1 MPATVLLKGES
12 LCALRLPLHL
22 EALAA
27 EATLTLDLEGPAA
40 ATVTAH
46 LERLAPASAAAA
58 TAHLERLA
66 AAATASLTLETL
78 GLAATVA
85 TATATRPGFGIV
97 IAMSAAAGLG
107 CRRGCDRQR
116 RNAGRQE

>member
-27 EATLTLDLEGPAA
+27 EATLTLGLEGPAA

-58 TAHLERLA
+58 ATAHLERLA
-66 AAATASLTLETL
+66 AAAAASLTLETL
-78 GLAATVA
+78 GLAAATV
-85 TATATRPGFGIV
+85 ATATRPGFGIV
-97 IAMSAAAGLG
+97 IAMSTAAGLG
-107 CRRGCDRQR
+107 RHGDRDCQR
-116 RNAGRQE
+116 RDAGRQE